1 MTKRINCDEF
11 AEQYSAMA
19 SDMDAG
25 GDLDQRDQ
33 AIRKEADEL
42 LGPKGLR
49 SLLEDNGTPH
59 VTGSYALH
67 LMTWRDLDIY
77 LEAPNL
83 SEESFFRLGGR
94 IASCLAPVRMSF
106 RNERINRTPNLPLGL
121 YWGVYLGDERKGA
134 WKIDIWA
141 VGTQECKRQLDF
153 NQRLAAALTSSFR
166 SKILSI
172 KQACWKDPGYRKTY
186 TSQDIYR
193 AVMEQ
198 GIEDVDSFKDHMKGK
213 GVCVD

>member
-1 MTKRINCDEF
+1 
-11 AEQYSAMA
+11 
-19 SDMDAG
+19 MDAG
-25 GDLDQRDQ
+25 GDRDQRDQ
-33 AIRKEADEL
+33 AIRTEADGL
-42 LGPKGLR
+42 LGTKGLR
-49 SLLEDNGTPH
+49 GLLEDYGTPH
-59 VTGSYALH
+59 VTGSYAMH

-83 SEESFFRLGGR
+83 SVESFFRLGGR

-141 VGTQECKRQLDF
+141 VDSEECERQLQF
-153 NQRLAAALTSSFR
+153 NRRLAAALTPSFR
-166 SKILSI
+166 RKILSI
-172 KQACWKDPGYRKTY
+172 KQACWKDPGYRKAY

-193 AVMEQ
+193 AVIEQ
-198 GIEDVDSFKDHMKGK
+198 GIEDVDDFKDLMKGR
-213 GVCVD
+213 GVRIGYNPDQLLPRRSGVGEA

>member
-1 MTKRINCDEF
+1 ME
-11 AEQYSAMA
+11 YSAID

-25 GDLDQRDQ
+25 RDRDQRDQ
-33 AIRKEADEL
+33 AIRTEADGL
-42 LGPKGLR
+42 LGTKGLR
-49 SLLEDNGTPH
+49 SLLEDYGTPH
-59 VTGSYALH
+59 VTGSYAMH

-134 WKIDIWA
+134 WKIDVWA
-141 VGTQECKRQLDF
+141 VDSEECERQLQF
-153 NQRLAAALTSSFR
+153 NRRLAAALTPSFR

-186 TSQDIYR
+186 TSQDIYG
-193 AVMEQ
+193 AVIEQ
-198 GIEDVDSFKDHMKGK
+198 GIEDVDGFKDHMKGR
-213 GVCVD
+213 GVNVG

>member
-1 MTKRINCDEF
+1 MV
-11 AEQYSAMA
+11 

-33 AIRKEADEL
+33 AIRKEADQL

-49 SLLEDNGTPH
+49 SLLKDYGTPH
-59 VTGSYALH
+59 VTGSYVLH

-77 LEAPNL
+77 LDAPDL

-94 IASCLAPVRMSF
+94 IASCLSPVRMSF
-106 RNERINRTPNLPLGL
+106 RNERIVRTPNLPLGL

-141 VGTQECKRQLDF
+141 VDSQECERQLDF
-153 NQRLAAALTSSFR
+153 NRQLAAAVTPSFR
-166 SKILSI
+166 CRILSI

-193 AVMEQ
+193 AVIEQ
-198 GIEDVDSFKDHMKGK
+198 GIEDIDGFKDHMNGK
-213 GVCVD
+213 GVRIG